1 MKDYE
6 KCIYLEKLNKFKRNR
21 MNRKITYVVIISMAF
36 VFGGN
41 AYTENSEKHV
51 YSGFLSD
58 YKNFKVINPKT
69 NAEVW
74 IKPPHQDFTFLKK
87 YNSVVLSPIE
97 IWMDPSSYRGIDPNE
112 LKLITDYF
120 FKSLRMALDPDYS
133 IVEKSGPNVMNI
145 RIAITGVQKKK
156 PNNLKVINLLP
167 VKLAWEA
174 GNAAYRG
181 VAGKQLDIYS
191 ASLELE
197 ILDSESGERL
207 AAVVDTHESSK
218 TTTEK
223 GEDTWAPLQEVLD
236 YWVQIIH
243 ARLDESHAN

>member
-1 MKDYE
+1 MKT
-6 KCIYLEKLNKFKRNR
+6 
-21 MNRKITYVVIISMAF
+21 ITTFSIIVLISF
-36 VFGGN
+36 VFG
-41 AYTENSEKHV
+41 AIAIAEKPEEHR
-51 YSGFLSD
+51 YSGFLGN

-74 IKPPHQDFTFLKK
+74 IKPPHQDFKFLKK

-120 FKSLRMALDPDYS
+120 FKSLLMTLDTDYS

-174 GNAAYRG
+174 GNAAYRR

-207 AAVVDTHESSK
+207 AAAVDTHDSSK

-236 YWVQIIH
+236 FWVQIIH
-243 ARLDESHAN
+243 ARLVEAHAS